1 MKLTVDA
8 SIVVKWFV
16 AESLHHEA
24 RCLLSR
30 RIDLHA
36 PDLVLSEFANT
47 IWKKARNKE
56 IQDEKP
62 YLKELSSL
70 PEVISLLP
78 DRELIERAARMAIAI
93 DHPVYDCLYLAC
105 AEATGSSLITA
116 DRRLANKSTAQDFG
130 VRVEYFGDA
139 EVAKQIETVAYAP
152 MIARRKVEELSEI
165 FDFFAETE
173 RHVLDTLFAGREGLR
188 ITTDKDRELY
198 LNSPAYK
205 RLIDAVQELDEE
217 EYIDLLALGWLG
229 AGLYPNW
236 RLSVEHAEKIVLVDG
251 SDSKYAAGYGG
262 HWLTGFERMAS
273 D

>member
-8 SIVVKWFV
+8 SVVVKWFV

-47 IWKKARNKE
+47 IWKKTRAKE
-56 IQDEKP
+56 ISNQEL
-62 YLKELSSL
+62 YLNELSSL
-70 PEVISLLP
+70 PDVISLLP
-78 DRELIERAARMAIAI
+78 DRELIERTARMAFEI

-105 AEATGSSLITA
+105 AEATGSGVITA
-116 DRRLANKSTAQDFG
+116 DRRLANKATAQDLG
-130 VRVEYFGDA
+130 VRVEYLGDA
-139 EVAKQIETVAYAP
+139 EVAKQIETAAYAP
-152 MIARRKVEELSEI
+152 VIDRRKVEELSEI

-205 RLIDAVQELDEE
+205 GLIDAVQELDEE

-229 AGLYPNW
+229 DRRFSDW
-236 RLSVEHAEKIVLVDG
+236 RRSVEHAEKMVLLDG
-251 SDSKYAAGYGG
+251 IDSKYAVGYGR
-262 HWLTGFERMAS
+262 HWLTGFERIAS